1 MKYRSSRQSKAK
13 SFNKKTREVI
23 YNRDM
28 GCIFCRSGK
37 WDGGDPFE
45 KSIHDTVHI
54 INRSQGGL
62 GIETNG
68 VEGCRYHHHLL
79 DNGNQG
85 LRQELL
91 EYAKDYLRELYP
103 GWSEEQQVYKKYDF

>member
-1 MKYRSSRQSKAK
+1 MKHRSSRQSKAK
-13 SFNKKTREVI
+13 NFDKKTREEI
-23 YNRDM
+23 YNRDR
-28 GCIFCRSGK
+28 GCIFCRVGR
-37 WDGGDPFE
+37 WEGGNDFE

-54 INRSQGGL
+54 INKSQGGL
-62 GIETNG
+62 GIVTNG

-85 LRQELL
+85 LRKELL
-91 EYAKDYLRELYP
+91 AYAKDYLRELYP